1 MMNND
6 CWKNRDEGDVRTE
19 KDREKD
25 WSLTSLWA
33 LIVSDCDDIDWE
45 GVPDII
51 PDEESIERPSGRDPE
66 VIENDRL
73 SPLIVGEIEN
83 DWSLGM
89 TYDDWE

>member
-1 MMNND
+1 MDWRTVND
-6 CWKNRDEGDVRTE
+6 RVVDL
-19 KDREKD
+19 
-25 WSLTSLWA
+25 SLSWLYA
-33 LIVSDCDDIDWE
+33 LMVSDCDDIDWE

-51 PDEESIERPSGRDPE
+51 PDEESIERPDGRDPE

-89 TYDDWE
+89 T